1 MCHDRMMRDNATSG
15 KILFYGLSF
24 YGLSVI
30 KRLEKT
36 LFMRKDEASRE
47 KRL

>member
-15 KILFYGLSF
+15 KILFYS
-24 YGLSVI
+24 LSVI